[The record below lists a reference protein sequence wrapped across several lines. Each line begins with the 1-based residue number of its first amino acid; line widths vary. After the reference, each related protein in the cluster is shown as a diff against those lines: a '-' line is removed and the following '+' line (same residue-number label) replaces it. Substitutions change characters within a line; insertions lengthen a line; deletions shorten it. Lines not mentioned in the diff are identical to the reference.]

1 MFHFVI
7 YGLKL
12 TSDDI
17 SNGNNDSNQLSVY
30 KLLCLDY
37 LKFFLP
43 LDNSA
48 SMILP
53 QIQFNVLS
61 PIPNQKQNTTT
72 RYVQNII

>member
-12 TSDDI
+12 TSDEI
-17 SNGNNDSNQLSVY
+17 SNGYVDSNRVSVY

-48 SMILP
+48 SLILP

-61 PIPNQKQNTTT
+61 PIPKQNTTT
-72 RYVQNII
+72 RYV